1 MDYIYS
7 ELNNNLVDINRIK
20 SITLLTC
27 KEENIPIEGLNIGD
41 YYLEVTVCDSNKV
54 NYCDLSAFNEE
65 FEKIDSNKIA
75 KITLS
80 VDEINGY
87 LYLRAYDDKD
97 TLIFETSVYTYINKI
112 IQTITLDYS
121 NKKLIFT
128 SLDNSQIE
136 ADLSGLIDD
145 LNDKIAE
152 ETLRATTA
160 ENNLSNRITSL
171 ETLTADISAT
181 KKTLAGLVYYEVE

>member
-54 NYCDLSAFNEE
+54 NYCDLSAFNDE

-80 VDEINGY
+80 TDEINGY

-145 LNDKIAE
+145 LNDKISG
-152 ETLRATTA
+152 L
-160 ENNLSNRITSL
+160 NNRITSL
-171 ETLTADISAT
+171 ETLTADVSAT